1 LQYTFLSQLRH
12 RPDFRQRLA
21 TLYEGW
27 RTQLADGL
35 AADLAAAGRRPA
47 ASPRAIAALIQGMLH
62 GLVMQRAAD
71 PDAFDPEEM
80 LQLCADMLGSY
91 LGLEP
96 AAEKRDNGHGAAANR
111 KSRTARNRG
120 GKP

>member
-1 LQYTFLSQLRH
+1 
-12 RPDFRQRLA
+12 LA
-21 TLYEGW
+21 E
-27 RTQLADGL
+27 GL

-47 ASPRAIAALIQGMLH
+47 ASPRAIATLILGMLH
-62 GLVMQRAAD
+62 GLGMQRAAD

-80 LQLCADMLGSY
+80 LQLCADALGSY

-96 AAEKRDNGHGAAANR
+96 AVPPPEPVAEKRNNGHGAAANR